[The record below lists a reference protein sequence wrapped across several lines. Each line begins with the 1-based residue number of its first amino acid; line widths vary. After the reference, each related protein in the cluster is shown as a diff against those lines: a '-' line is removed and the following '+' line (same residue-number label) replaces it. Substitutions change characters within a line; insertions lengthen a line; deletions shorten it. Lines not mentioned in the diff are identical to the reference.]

1 VPKKGT
7 GLSREPRIR
16 AKQTA
21 VLEHYAEQ
29 AGTIGGDPQ
38 ADRAAKIVAVERGG
52 YTRAQTEE
60 AKLRQFERLWKSD
73 EARQYLAELWGA
85 AVTQEPDP
93 VSLAFRMLNEHM
105 TQPVVEC
112 SACAGDGIKEVTIR
126 GSETYITCPACEGAG
141 KRGEWGPRERSVSLS
156 ATNSIVKLF
165 VPAAPTKVL
174 TGHLSARVERP
185 AAYDTDQPM
194 TARTILPAGTT
205 IAKPTG
211 PTGSD
216 EEDEED
222 DDA

>member
-1 VPKKGT
+1 MAKPT

-16 AKQTA
+16 AKQEATLSA
-21 VLEHYAEQ
+21 YAEQ

-93 VSLAFRMLNEHM
+93 VSLAFRMLHAHM
-105 TQPVVEC
+105 VQEDE
-112 SACAGDGIKEVTIR
+112 S
-126 GSETYITCPACEGAG
+126 
-141 KRGEWGPRERSVSLS
+141 WGPRDRGVSLS
-156 ATNSIVKLF
+156 ASREVIKLF

-174 TGHLSARVERP
+174 TGHLSAKIERP
-185 AAYDTDQPM
+185 DTYDQEPVM
-194 TARTILPAGTT
+194 ESRSILPAGTQ

-211 PTGSD
+211 PTGADDD
-216 EEDEED
+216 EDPDED
-222 DDA
+222 D

>member
-1 VPKKGT
+1 MAKPT

-16 AKQTA
+16 AKQVA

-38 ADRAAKIVAVERGG
+38 ADRAAKIVAVDRGG

-93 VSLAFRMLNEHM
+93 VSLAFRMLHAHM
-105 TQPVVEC
+105 VQEDE
-112 SACAGDGIKEVTIR
+112 S
-126 GSETYITCPACEGAG
+126 
-141 KRGEWGPRERSVSLS
+141 WGPRDRGVSLS
-156 ATNSIVKLF
+156 ASREVIKLF

-174 TGHLSARVERP
+174 TGHLSAKVERP

-216 EEDEED
+216 EEEDSDDGD
-222 DDA
+222 DD

>member
-1 VPKKGT
+1 MRVPKKGS

-16 AKQTA
+16 AKQEATLSA
-21 VLEHYAEQ
+21 YAEQ

-93 VSLAFRMLNEHM
+93 VSLAFRMLHSHM
-105 TQPVVEC
+105 VQEDD
-112 SACAGDGIKEVTIR
+112 S
-126 GSETYITCPACEGAG
+126 
-141 KRGEWGPRERSVSLS
+141 WGPRDRGVSLS
-156 ATNSIVKLF
+156 ASREVIKLF

-185 AAYDTDQPM
+185 AQYDQDQVM
-194 TARTILPAGTT
+194 QSRSILPAGQK

-211 PTGSD
+211 PTGATDDD
-216 EEDEED
+216 EEED
-222 DDA
+222 DDD